1 MTGPVSNPAAPAS
14 LAAAGAPST
23 EAQRAQLRQ
32 AAQAFEAIFLRQMIG
47 SMRNA
52 RLAEDVFGSSSSEQF
67 RDMGDAQLADSM
79 SRQGSFGIAEMLLAQ
94 FNRAIPA
101 NPAAASG
108 NANSGSSEGS
118 AS

>member
-1 MTGPVSNPAAPAS
+1 MTGPVSNPATPA
-14 LAAAGAPST
+14 AVGASGGPSV
-23 EAQRAQLRQ
+23 EAQREQLRQ

-79 SRQGSFGIAEMLLAQ
+79 SRQGSFGIAEMLLSQ
-94 FNRAIPA
+94 FNRAVAPA
-101 NPAAASG
+101 PAAAA
-108 NANSGSSEGS
+108 NADSTTNGS
-118 AS
+118 AR

>member
-1 MTGPVSNPAAPAS
+1 MTGPVANTPIALNAS
-14 LAAAGAPST
+14 GTPST
-23 EAQRAQLRQ
+23 EAQREQLRQ

-52 RLAEDVFGSSSSEQF
+52 RLAEDVFGSASSEQF

-79 SRQGSFGIAEMLLAQ
+79 SRQGSFGIAELLLAQ

-101 NPAAASG
+101 TPAAVPSG
-108 NANSGSSEGS
+108 EVTANPTDRS